1 MDFDITLEDL
11 NFLFTNSSIV
21 GDSALYC
28 KSLLLVMCM
37 DSNLRVFIPVKNVI
51 SVLKLRLVLYISR
64 SHRDK
69 LSSQS
74 SVSANLQTQ
83 CCHAFVHLVV
93 RAQMI
98 LKILPGP
105 GLAFSHMACKSSP
118 FALLSCL
125 LWLPKN

>member
-1 MDFDITLEDL
+1 M
-11 NFLFTNSSIV
+11 

-74 SVSANLQTQ
+74 SVSAKLANTMLS
-83 CCHAFVHLVV
+83 CF
-93 RAQMI
+93 R
-98 LKILPGP
+98 
-105 GLAFSHMACKSSP
+105 AFSG
-118 FALLSCL
+118 
-125 LWLPKN
+125 